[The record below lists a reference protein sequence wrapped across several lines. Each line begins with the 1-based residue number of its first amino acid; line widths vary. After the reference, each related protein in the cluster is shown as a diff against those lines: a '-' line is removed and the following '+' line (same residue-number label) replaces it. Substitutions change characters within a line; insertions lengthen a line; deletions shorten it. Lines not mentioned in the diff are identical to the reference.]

1 MTDEELFEAA
11 RSWADL
17 DTNDEGATA
26 MAELIDMLADRL
38 SDAIS
43 EIDWQRRRFA
53 SISRAITVQLNSL

>member
-17 DTNDEGATA
+17 DTNDEDATA

-43 EIDWQRRRFA
+43 EIDWQRRRFT
-53 SISRAITVQLNSL
+53 SISRAITVQLNSF